1 MAGYQNN
8 ASFTIGRD
16 VFVFLP
22 MGSRK
27 SLCNSILTYTF
38 ESPRRPS
45 QAESIQMTPNR
56 LTGAILMPLLS
67 QHIPVAHEQLAK
79 GIEPFLLT
87 PDAVSDHSVVFIRAG
102 YKTISE
108 QTLGRIGRRVWEIG
122 WGGSLP
128 SKMYEICNY

>member
-1 MAGYQNN
+1 
-8 ASFTIGRD
+8 
-16 VFVFLP
+16 
-22 MGSRK
+22 
-27 SLCNSILTYTF
+27 
-38 ESPRRPS
+38 
-45 QAESIQMTPNR
+45 
-56 LTGAILMPLLS
+56 MPLLS

-122 WGGSLP
+122 WGGSVLCAWNAGTLLIA
-128 SKMYEICNY
+128 S